1 MDTMINNRTG
11 SRKQAKRGFSWTM
24 LFFGVLVPLFR
35 GDLLWFVISLVL
47 AIVTSGVS
55 WLILPFFYN
64 SIYMNGLLNKG
75 YVLV

>member
-1 MDTMINNRTG
+1 METMINNRTG
-11 SRKQAKRGFSWTM
+11 SRKQVKRGFSWTM

-35 GDLLWFVISLVL
+35 GDLLWFAISLVL

-64 SIYMNGLLNKG
+64 SIYMNRLFDKG